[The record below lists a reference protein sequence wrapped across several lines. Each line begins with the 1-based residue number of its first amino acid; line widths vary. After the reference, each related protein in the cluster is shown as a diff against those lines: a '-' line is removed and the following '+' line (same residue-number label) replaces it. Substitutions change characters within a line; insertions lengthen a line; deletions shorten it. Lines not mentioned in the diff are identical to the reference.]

1 MKIKTLV
8 LSIMGLSLAPLAWAA
23 EPFVIKDIR
32 VEGLQRTEPGTVFN
46 YLPVKVGDTFS
57 DDKAESAIKALFAT
71 GFFAD
76 VRIETEN
83 NVVIV
88 AIAERPVIAE
98 LNINGS
104 KEFDSKQLKK
114 ALKDNG
120 LAESRVFDK
129 SVLEQAEQ
137 ELKRQYYSKGKY
149 SVQINTKVTKLER
162 NRVAVTMDIDEGVAA
177 RIKQIKIVGT
187 KAFKEGDLLDEFALT
202 DSGWLTW
209 LTRDDQYSKQKLQGD
224 LERLRSYYLNR
235 GYFEFNIDST
245 QVSISPD
252 KRDVYITVNVSEG
265 EKYAVSDVRFAGDLT
280 VPEATLK
287 PLVQIKPG
295 ETFTRDKVNDTVSAI
310 TDLLGNSGYAF
321 ANVNAVPEV
330 DKDKHQVAFTFFVD
344 PGRRVYVRRI
354 NVAGNTRTRDEVIRR
369 EMRQMESGWYDNQKI
384 KRSKERLDL
393 LGYFTDVNVETP
405 AVTDTPD
412 QVDVNVSV
420 TEKPTG
426 SVQLG
431 AGFSQD
437 NGFALSA
444 SISQTNFFGSG
455 KAVSAGFNTDKVNE
469 FYNLS
474 FTDPYFTVD
483 GTSLGYDVYRK
494 TYDPSQKDRGQYK
507 TKTDGIMVRA
517 GVPITEFDRINFSA
531 GVERTKIGLFSDSP
545 KRYVDFVNEYSS
557 SNFSLLAS
565 ASWARDTR
573 DSALW
578 PTKGSVSKAAA
589 EFALPGGDVQYYRFS
604 VGNQWYYPLSKNLT
618 LMLNGELGMVNS
630 WSSKKL
636 PFYENFYLGG
646 ISSVRGFESGTIG
659 AQDENNN
666 AYGGTRRAVFNAEVL
681 FPFPGLRDDK
691 TLRLSTFFDVGT
703 VFGGQFNSG
712 LTWRDNLRY
721 SAGLGLS
728 WVSPLGPMRFSFSQP
743 LHKKS
748 NDHLERFQF
757 TLGTSF

>member
-265 EKYAVSDVRFAGDLT
+265 EKYTVSDVRFAGDLT

-494 TYDPSQKDRGQYK
+494 TYDPSQKNRGQYK

>member
-202 DSGWLTW
+202 VSGWLTL

-265 EKYAVSDVRFAGDLT
+265 EKYTVSDVRFAGDLT